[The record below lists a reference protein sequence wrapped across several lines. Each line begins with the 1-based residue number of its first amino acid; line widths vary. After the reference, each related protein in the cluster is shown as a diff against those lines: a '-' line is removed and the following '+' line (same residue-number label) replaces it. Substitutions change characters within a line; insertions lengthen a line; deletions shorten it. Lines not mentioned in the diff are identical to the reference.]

1 MFRLFA
7 PMVLAVL
14 LFPHLSFAQKAST
27 IAGNVYYGSE
37 YHPASNI
44 NISLY
49 DGNLQFLETQ
59 ATSDVGQFRF
69 GGLRRTTYTL
79 RIDVDGYEP
88 VSMEVDVSMASDKTL
103 AIYLKST
110 SKPQQQQESTH
121 SSTVS
126 VHELSMPQKARDYM
140 EAGKKKLYDDKNP
153 QGAVSEFEQAV
164 AAAPGYYEADYQ
176 LAMAQ
181 LTLGNRSEAAVAFRQ
196 SIEKSKDQYAEA
208 DVGLGAV
215 LLDQGEVSEADKSIH
230 RGLQLNPNLWLGHYE
245 LGRALLKEN
254 RLPEAQA
261 SAEEARLL
269 APSAPIVYRL
279 LSNIHLRQKDYKAL
293 LEDLDTY
300 LTLDSN
306 SPAGVRAKE
315 LRDQIQAKVGAQSPQ
330 QQRVTP
336 ASTSP

>member
-7 PMVLAVL
+7 SMVLALL
-14 LFPHLSFAQKAST
+14 LFPHPSFAQKSAT
-27 IAGNVYYGSE
+27 IAGNVYYGSD
-37 YHPASNI
+37 YHPASNVS
-44 NISLY
+44 ISLY
-49 DGNLQFLETQ
+49 DGNLEFLETQ

-69 GGLRRTTYTL
+69 GGLKRSTYTL
-79 RIDVDGYEP
+79 RIDVTGYEP
-88 VSMEVDVSMASDKTL
+88 VSLDVDVSMASDKTL

-110 SKPQQQQESTH
+110 AKPQESLH

-153 QGAVSEFEQAV
+153 QGALSDFEQAV

-181 LTLGNRSEAAVAFRQ
+181 LTLGNRSDAAAAFRKA
-196 SIEKSKDQYAEA
+196 IETSKDSYAEA

-215 LLDQGEVSEADKSIH
+215 LLDQNQVSEADKSIR

-279 LSNIHLRQKDYKAL
+279 LSNIHLQQKDYKAL

-300 LTLDSN
+300 LALDPN

-315 LRDQIQAKVGAQSPQ
+315 LRDQIQAKVGTQPQ
-330 QQRVTP
+330 PPPHVAP
-336 ASTSP
+336 ASVNP

>member
-1 MFRLFA
+1 MLRLIA
-7 PMVLAVL
+7 PVVLSVL
-14 LFPHLSFAQKAST
+14 LFPHVSFAQKAAT
-27 IAGNVYYGSE
+27 IAGNVYYGSD

-44 NISLY
+44 DISLY
-49 DGNLQFLETQ
+49 DSSLQFLETQ

-69 GGLRRTTYTL
+69 GGLKRATYTL
-79 RIDVDGYEP
+79 RIDIPGYEP
-88 VSMEVDVSMASDKTL
+88 VSLDVDISMASDKTL

-110 SKPQQQQESTH
+110 AKQQESPH

-140 EAGKKKLYDDKNP
+140 EAGKKKLYDDNNA
-153 QGAVSEFEQAV
+153 QAAVSDFQQAV
-164 AAAPGYYEADYQ
+164 AAAPNYYEADYQ
-176 LAMAQ
+176 LAMAE
-181 LTLGNRSEAAVAFRQ
+181 LTLGNRSEATAAFRK
-196 SIEKSKDQYAEA
+196 SIEISKDNYAEA

-215 LLDQGEVSEADKSIH
+215 LLDQNQVSEADKSIH

-245 LGRALLKEN
+245 LGRAFLKEN

-279 LSNIHLRQKDYKAL
+279 LSNIHLRQKDYRAL

-300 LTLDSN
+300 LMLDPN

-315 LRDQIQAKVGAQSPQ
+315 LRDQIQTKVGASSQQ
-330 QQRVTP
+330 QQRMTP
-336 ASTSP
+336 ASANP

>member
-7 PMVLAVL
+7 SMALAVL
-14 LFPHLSFAQKAST
+14 LFPYLSFAQKSST
-27 IAGNVYYGSE
+27 IAGNVYYGSD
-37 YHPASNI
+37 YHPASNVS
-44 NISLY
+44 ISLY
-49 DGNLQFLETQ
+49 DGNLEFLEMQ
-59 ATSDVGQFRF
+59 STSDVGQFRF
-69 GGLRRTTYTL
+69 GGLKRSTYTL
-79 RIDVDGYEP
+79 RIDVAGYEP
-88 VSMEVDVSMASDKTL
+88 VSLDVDVSMTSDKTL

-110 SKPQQQQESTH
+110 AKPQGFLH

-126 VHELSMPQKARDYM
+126 VHELSMPQKARDFM

-153 QGAVSEFEQAV
+153 QGALSDFEQAV

-181 LTLGNRSEAAVAFRQ
+181 LTLGNRSDAAAAFRK
-196 SIEKSKDQYAEA
+196 SIEASKDEYAEA

-215 LLDQGEVSEADKSIH
+215 LLDQNQVSEAEKSIH

-279 LSNIHLRQKDYKAL
+279 LSNIHLQQKDYKAL

-300 LTLDSN
+300 LTLDPN
-306 SPAGVRAKE
+306 SPAGIRAKE
-315 LRDQIQAKVGAQSPQ
+315 LRDQIQAKVGTQPPPPPPHLA
-330 QQRVTP
+330 P
-336 ASTSP
+336 ASANP